1 MWPLHSIT
9 GFGFFFL
16 ISTWTYWSKLRLV
29 GILSK
34 NYCIYTT
41 NANPQA
47 NKEPHPGQRLPVE
60 SCKILIEA
68 TFFPASAGRR
78 SAVCR
83 NEWRGLEGN
92 EGRIGRLPENDPN
105 ASVPFVK
112 MPLQF
117 PPSSNPICL
126 NHWSLIWLRF
136 DQLDSLAFDQELW
149 TEWSCPRCW
158 NIWRKL
164 CHRAISGVNLAIL
177 NPNGLSVLSSA
188 FILSTSSLLQS
199 PSILSSSHEKDVFSC
214 HQNNPN
220 FKMLSVAK

>member
-1 MWPLHSIT
+1 MNSWSFAIQHDVATSFNYWFWI
-9 GFGFFFL
+9 FFL

-60 SCKILIEA
+60 SCKIPNEA

-164 CHRAISGVNLAIL
+164 CHRATQWGESRNFERQRSFSFIISFY
-177 NPNGLSVLSSA
+177 
-188 FILSTSSLLQS
+188 FINIIFTPIPIQFVFQS
-199 PSILSSSHEKDVFSC
+199 RKAYF
-214 HQNNPN
+214 
-220 FKMLSVAK
+220 